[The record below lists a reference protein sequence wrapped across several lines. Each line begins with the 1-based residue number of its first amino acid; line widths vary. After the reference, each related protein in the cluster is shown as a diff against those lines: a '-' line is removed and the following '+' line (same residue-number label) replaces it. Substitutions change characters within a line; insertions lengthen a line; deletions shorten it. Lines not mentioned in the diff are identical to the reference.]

1 MGQVHLEPVLLQHIH
16 RPVPAVGRLDR
27 YRRTRTRLGD
37 LAQQRDA
44 VVLDPD
50 RLEDLTRSAHPADH
64 AAPAMQIDSNK
75 LARGI
80 VSTHGGLP
88 SRGQ

>member
-1 MGQVHLEPVLLQHIH
+1 MGQVHLEPVVLQSIH
-16 RPVPAVGRLDR
+16 RPVPPIGCLDR
-27 YRRTRTRLGD
+27 DRRARTRLTD

-44 VVLDPD
+44 VIVDPD

-64 AAPAMQIDSNK
+64 AALAMQIDPNQ
-75 LARGI
+75 LARGK
-80 VSTHGGLP
+80 VSNHGGLP

>member
-1 MGQVHLEPVLLQHIH
+1 MLLQHING
-16 RPVPAVGRLDR
+16 PVPAIGRLDR
-27 YRRTRTRLGD
+27 HRRTGTGLAD
-37 LAQQRDA
+37 FAQQSGA

-50 RLEDLTRSAHPADH
+50 RLQYLAFRAHPADH
-64 AAPAMQIDSNK
+64 TAPAMQIDPNK

-88 SRGQ
+88 SRGQK